1 MTVRKKTY
9 VTDLYHL
16 NSKFAEYFEYLKEAV
31 LPLISVNGI
40 LVSRDKAHAQK
51 AKPFPNPATSKMLFQ
66 FYYKPELRTK
76 FSATIVEY
84 RDKQNKPIL
93 YLFPDGST
101 YSTTINPE
109 KRLNSRQR
117 RDLPYQK
124 QLRINMLKSAR
135 IK

>member
-16 NSKFAEYFEYLKEAV
+16 NNKFAEYFEYLKEAV
-31 LPLISVNGI
+31 LPLVSVNGI

-51 AKPFPNPATSKMLFQ
+51 AKPFPNPATGKMLFQ

-101 YSTTINPE
+101 YSATINPE

>member
-1 MTVRKKTY
+1 MTVRKNTY
-9 VTDLYHL
+9 VTDLYNL

-31 LPLISVNGI
+31 LPLVSVNGVF
-40 LVSRDKAHAQK
+40 VSRGKSHAQK
-51 AKPFPNPATSKMLFQ
+51 AKTFPNPAASKMLFQ
-66 FYYKPELRTK
+66 FYYHPEMRTK

-84 RDKQNKPIL
+84 RDKLNKPIL

-124 QLRINMLKSAR
+124 QLRVNMLKSVR